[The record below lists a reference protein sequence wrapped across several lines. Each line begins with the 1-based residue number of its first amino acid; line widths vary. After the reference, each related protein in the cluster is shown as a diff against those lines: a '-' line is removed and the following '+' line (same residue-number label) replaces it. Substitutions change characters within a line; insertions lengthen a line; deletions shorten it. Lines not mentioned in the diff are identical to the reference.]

1 MRIHKVPTTVGM
13 IAAAL
18 ISLGEVR
25 PVTAQTSILL
35 RLENPKISWIDDA
48 KVVGDGIAIDTPVF
62 RHFIA

>member
-1 MRIHKVPTTVGM
+1 MDGGETHV
-13 IAAAL
+13 AAAGAVVAL
-18 ISLGEVR
+18 LFKMIEKGAKER
-25 PVTAQTSILL
+25 SILL